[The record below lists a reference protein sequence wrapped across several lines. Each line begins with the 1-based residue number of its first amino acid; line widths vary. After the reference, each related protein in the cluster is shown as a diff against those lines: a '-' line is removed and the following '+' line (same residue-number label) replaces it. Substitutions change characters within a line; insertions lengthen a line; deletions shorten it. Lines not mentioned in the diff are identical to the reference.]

1 LKMTNKEILSLRSKI
16 GLILAKI
23 WTPLWTVIFGVVV
36 DDRKNHV
43 DLNNFCFPWPFALI
57 LFSSDPSNR
66 DEDFDQIKLIIGQVL
81 MEIPPK

>member
-1 LKMTNKEILSLRSKI
+1 MTE
-16 GLILAKI
+16 
-23 WTPLWTVIFGVVV
+23 
-36 DDRKNHV
+36 KNHV

-66 DEDFDQIKLIIGQVL
+66 DEGFDQIKLIIGQVF